1 MPSTAINPF
10 MNPFN
15 ASCAFLFLFAYNI
28 IGGWRFDVLCNTTE
42 VMTFD
47 VTCNHCVRSVNDN
60 NNRVKIQILK
70 AFSPYIY
77 IVRTCSSD
85 VVVILSWVV
94 QLSSLMSWPTSTQDL
109 YQFKSQSAIH
119 LDIQIHSYAVITLLY
134 KFEILVITSG
144 NNSLNRSV
152 LFFMECISTQFLL

>member
-85 VVVILSWVV
+85 VVVIFSWVV
-94 QLSSLMSWPTSTQDL
+94 QLSSLCSNDLTDVNSGFISVQITECYPFRYTNTQL
-109 YQFKSQSAIH
+109 RCNYF
-119 LDIQIHSYAVITLLY
+119 TL
-134 KFEILVITSG
+134 
-144 NNSLNRSV
+144 
-152 LFFMECISTQFLL
+152 